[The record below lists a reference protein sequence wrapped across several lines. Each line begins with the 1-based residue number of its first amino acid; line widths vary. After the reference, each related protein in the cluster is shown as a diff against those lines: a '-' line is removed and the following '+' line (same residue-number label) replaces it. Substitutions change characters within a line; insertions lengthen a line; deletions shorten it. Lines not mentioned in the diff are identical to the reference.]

1 MIEMNKR
8 IRLNGGHSEISIEG
22 YKYMSDETGAFEVPE
37 QYTDELLRIHGGKYD
52 PGVAQL
58 EENVR
63 AADDRVAATRHLL
76 DLQITDAKTCRE
88 NLDKYKKEQSERIAA
103 GNAATVVSANKQQPN
118 NQQQP
123 RR

>member
-1 MIEMNKR
+1 MNKR

-22 YKYMSDETGAFEVPE
+22 YKYMSDETGAFEIPE

-76 DLQITDAKTCRE
+76 DLQITDAKNCRE
-88 NLDKYKKEQSERIAA
+88 NLDRYKKEQSERASVAAQVA
-103 GNAATVVSANKQQPN
+103 GNVASKQQS